1 MQYAQGLAPGDGE
14 GNKKGLQN
22 LKVPGRFSVE
32 EAQALFEVWKD
43 DLALTNCAYLFFFV
57 IFIFMGADE

>member
-14 GNKKGLQN
+14 GDKKGLQN
-22 LKVPGRFSVE
+22 LKVPERFSVE

-43 DLALTNCAYLFFFV
+43 DLALTNCAYLFFCYFYLY
-57 IFIFMGADE
+57 GR